1 MRKAEAMGVI
11 AEIIPNENVETYTIK
26 EARIA
31 IDALRASTIKA
42 AYTTRFVAAE
52 LSRNPQD
59 FEIVS
64 SAGMAPRSG
73 DVVIAKI
80 TELGKH
86 KALQSPHSRR
96 QKLFV
101 GQEIM
106 VAYGHRYAPD
116 QFLAH
121 VPADLGP
128 CELVAGGGLASRVE
142 QQHSSID
149 KATEIEPI
157 GLLVRSGKVVTLSD
171 FAPLSVQNPSVNV
184 TSRVEANRPPVIAVL
199 GTSMNSGK
207 STTLGCLVN
216 GLSNAGLRV
225 AAGKATG
232 TGAGNDPNLFTD
244 AGAFSVCDFT
254 DFGYPTTYR
263 LDYETVRELLISMIN
278 EQSATGA
285 DAVIIEIAD
294 GLFQGETSRLLGD
307 PVFKEHV
314 DRVLFSAQDALGAK
328 AGEKILLDAGLD
340 LAAVSGVLTASP
352 LAASEARAHMDTKII
367 DTFDLCD
374 PQVASALL
382 PTA

>member
-1 MRKAEAMGVI
+1 MAVI
-11 AEIIPNENVETYTIK
+11 AEALPVQG
-26 EARIA
+26 
-31 IDALRASTIKA
+31 IDAARVRAIRA

-52 LSRNPQD
+52 LQRNPQD
-59 FEIVS
+59 FQIVR
-64 SAGMAPRSG
+64 SAQMAPAPG
-73 DVVIAKI
+73 DVVIATV

-86 KALQSPHSRR
+86 TRLQSAVSRR
-96 QKLFV
+96 QLMFV

-121 VPADLGP
+121 VPNDLGP
-128 CELVAGGGLASRVE
+128 CQLVAGGGVASKVIE
-142 QQHSSID
+142 QHASID
-149 KATEIEPI
+149 KATALEPV
-157 GLLVRSGKVVTLSD
+157 GLLMRHGKVVNLSD
-171 FAPLSVQNPSVNV
+171 FAPLDINNDSPQAAQAG
-184 TSRVEANRPPVIAVL
+184 EARPPVIAVL

-216 GLSNAGLRV
+216 GLVNAGLNV

-232 TGAGNDPNLFTD
+232 TGAGNDPDLFTD

-263 LDYETVRELLISMIN
+263 LDYETVRSLLVAMIR

-294 GLFQGETSRLLGD
+294 GLFQGETSRLLAD
-307 PVFKEHV
+307 PIFAEHV
-314 DRVLFSAQDALGAK
+314 DRVLFSAQDALGAQ
-328 AGEKILLDAGLD
+328 AGERILLEAGLD

-352 LAASEARAHMDTKII
+352 LAAQEAQSQLSTPVIGTFELCRSE
-367 DTFDLCD
+367 
-374 PQVASALL
+374 VATSLL
-382 PTA
+382 PAK